1 MLPLVRDVYKRVL
14 VVGRDY
20 PLGLDYVREKA
31 KAAFFDQA
39 HLTADSDIKRAV
51 HYGRWKVK
59 EMVGVIQ
66 LKKYRAMNQ
75 RYTPADM
82 HVLLRTLHEEAVASL
97 SKSDPL
103 DRTNHPR
110 PASS

>member
-1 MLPLVRDVYKRVL
+1 MHPLVRDVYKRVL
-14 VVGRDY
+14 AVGRDY

-31 KAAFFDQA
+31 KATFFKQA
-39 HLTADSDIKRAV
+39 HLTAEEDIKRAV
-51 HYGRWKVK
+51 HVGRWKVK

-97 SKSDPL
+97 S
-103 DRTNHPR
+103 RTEHSPDG
-110 PASS
+110 SSSL